1 MTQTLR
7 LFWTLMALTG
17 LVALGTAQDAPRI
30 ELKLD
35 AKTAKP
41 SSEVKGTVI
50 ITFAP
55 GLHGYQN
62 PPSQSYQLPI
72 VVKGDTGTTVLKVK
86 YPAGHDEE
94 VGGEVAKVYSG
105 RTVVPITFKAPAK
118 AGPVKFGV
126 VVEFQ
131 QCDASNC
138 FAPDRAKG
146 SATLT
151 VVAAETPPV
160 VTQQVPPKVEPKVDP
175 QVEPKVEPKQDPVV
189 AEPNPDDPVSST
201 DDPQIPVAIA
211 PGTTPSQVEPAQG
224 GVAES
229 TAVANDEGGL
239 AGLLQRSFRSK
250 NYVLLFGLLLLIG
263 LAVNLTPC
271 VYPLIPVTLSFFAG
285 QSGGSKSARLKLGGM
300 YMFGIAAT
308 YGITG
313 GLAAAAGASFGA
325 LFTQT
330 WFLVFLGGL
339 MIVLA
344 LSMFDLYQLVLP
356 PFITKHLK
364 GRSGPVGALIMG
376 LLVGVAAAPCAGPL
390 IAAVFTEAA
399 KLRDTT
405 LAVLMFT
412 TVGLGI
418 GIPYV
423 VLGSAASGAKALPKA
438 GSWMKTVKSLLGLV
452 VIGVGLSYLMQAF
465 ERFLPEGGGTLVWV
479 AFYVGCAVFLFAF
492 DKESPTRFVV
502 GLKGAA
508 ILMFGLLGGM
518 AWQEHTHAATAAE
531 LQRLGGGT
539 VANHVNWQPF
549 TVEAFEAAKNTGK
562 IIVVDGTANWCA
574 ECKVI
579 ERNVFEKPE
588 AIVAMR
594 DVIALRIDWSTG
606 VDEKYMEMT
615 KKMFDITGLPHV
627 VFHKPGG
634 VRSEIKTHLANPT
647 ELIDALKRAGAQL

>member
-17 LVALGTAQDAPRI
+17 LVALGAAQDAPRI
-30 ELKLD
+30 EVKLD

-41 SSEVKGTVI
+41 SSEVKGSVI

-62 PPSQSYQLPI
+62 PPSQSYQIP
-72 VVKGDTGTTVLKVK
+72 VAVKADKGTTVVRVK

-118 AGPVKFGV
+118 AGSAKLGV

-131 QCDASNC
+131 QCDATNC
-138 FAPDRAKG
+138 YAPDSAKG

-151 VVAAETPPV
+151 VVAAEVAPTAG
-160 VTQQVPPKVEPKVDP
+160 QVPPKVEPKPEPKPAPPVVDP
-175 QVEPKVEPKQDPVV
+175 PVTDPT
-189 AEPNPDDPVSST
+189 PDDPIASPE
-201 DDPQIPVAIA
+201 DPEIPVVVE
-211 PGTTPSQVEPAQG
+211 PGTTPPQVEAPQA

-229 TAVANDEGGL
+229 TPTIATDEGGL

-271 VYPLIPVTLSFFAG
+271 VYPLIPVTLSFFSG
-285 QSGGSKSARLKLGGM
+285 QAGGSKAARLQLGGM
-300 YMFGIAAT
+300 YMLGIAAT

-330 WFLVFLGGL
+330 WFLVFLGAL

-344 LSMFDLYQLVLP
+344 LSMFDLYQLTLP

-418 GIPYV
+418 GIPYLI
-423 VLGSAASGAKALPKA
+423 LGSAASGAKALPKA
-438 GSWMKTVKSLLGLV
+438 GGWMKTVKSLLGLV

-465 ERFLPEGGGTLVWV
+465 ERNLPEGAGTLVWV
-479 AFYVGCAVFLFAF
+479 AFYVGCAVYLFAL
-492 DKESPTRFVV
+492 DKEYSTRFVV

-508 ILMFGLLGGM
+508 ILTFGLLGGM

-531 LQRLGGGT
+531 LKKLGGGA

-549 TVEAFEAAKNTGK
+549 TVEAFEDAKKSGK

-606 VDEKYMEMT
+606 VDPAYMETT

-634 VRSEIKTHLANPT
+634 VRSEIKTHLSNPT